1 MIKERLRQLREK
13 MEERGIDIY
22 VVPTSDLN
30 RVLLKIKKEKAT
42 PKAYPRKAGTP
53 AKEPIK

>member
-1 MIKERLRQLREK
+1 MGGVIGQTLE
-13 MEERGIDIY
+13 Y
-22 VVPTSDLN
+22 TVPTSDLN
-30 RVLLKIKKEKAT
+30 RVLLLIKKEKAT